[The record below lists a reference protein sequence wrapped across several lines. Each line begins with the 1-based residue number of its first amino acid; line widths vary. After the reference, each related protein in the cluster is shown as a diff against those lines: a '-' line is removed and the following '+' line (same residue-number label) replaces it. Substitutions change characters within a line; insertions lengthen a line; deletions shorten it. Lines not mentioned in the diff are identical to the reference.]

1 MNWNAQQEL
10 NATFESDE
18 REVKQLLADLPSCAR
33 EAVNLPE
40 GFWRKQRIGIQ
51 AAIATR
57 PAPRPWSALA
67 FGTAL
72 LVLIGAMLVKDSGN
86 PHNSQSARDIENS
99 SDEQLLMKVEYTL
112 RNDVPVALEP
122 AALLAEEMQ
131 GNRTSSQGD
140 QE

>member
-1 MNWNAQQEL
+1 MNWNAQHEL

-40 GFWRKQRIGIQ
+40 RFWRKQRIGIQ

-57 PAPRPWSALA
+57 PAPRPRTALA

-72 LVLIGAMLVKDSGN
+72 LVLIGALLVKDSAN
-86 PHNSQSARDIENS
+86 THNSQSARDIENS
-99 SDEQLLMKVEYTL
+99 SDEQLLLKVEYTL
-112 RNDVPVALEP
+112 ENDVPVALEP